1 MITFNPFRGNAWAMV
16 GFQIRKLT
24 VHNTSALKGFLFSS
38 KTFLMASESV
48 RHFGV
53 AVELANAIQIAEAN
67 CKTSPHRK
75 EEKQQ
80 F

>member
-1 MITFNPFRGNAWAMV
+1 
-16 GFQIRKLT
+16 
-24 VHNTSALKGFLFSS
+24 
-38 KTFLMASESV
+38 MASESV